1 VQVIGVA
8 VFVKTCGIAAFAADG
23 TNNPAATTAA
33 ADSILLI
40 GLSPPP

>member
-1 VQVIGVA
+1 MGVV
-8 VFVKTCGIAAFAADG
+8 VFVKTWGIAAFAADG
-23 TNNPAATTAA
+23 TNKPAATTAA